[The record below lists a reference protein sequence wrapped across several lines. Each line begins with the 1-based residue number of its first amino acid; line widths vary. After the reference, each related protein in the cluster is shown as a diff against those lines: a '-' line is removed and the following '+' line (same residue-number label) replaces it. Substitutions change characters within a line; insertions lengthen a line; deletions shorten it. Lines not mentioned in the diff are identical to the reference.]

1 LEKNRRWRRYE
12 ERENKKK
19 LENKKPQYE
28 VEDCHENG
36 NGNDNGN
43 ILSMSLY
50 NQVQARSCLSND
62 KISAK
67 GIERKKVGEKGK
79 CKFCQREGI
88 IVEKFHR
95 RGYSTKSSCAR
106 TKVKAVQFK

>member
-1 LEKNRRWRRYE
+1 MEKNRRWRRYE
-12 ERENKKK
+12 ERENKKR
-19 LENKKPQYE
+19 LENKKPEYE
-28 VEDCHENG
+28 VEDCHG
-36 NGNDNGN
+36 NGNRNGN

-50 NQVQARSCLSND
+50 NQVQVRSCLSND

-67 GIERKKVGEKGK
+67 GIEKKKLGEKGK

-95 RGYSTKSSCAR
+95 RGYSTKSSCA
-106 TKVKAVQFK
+106 